1 MWDAERAAAGVML
14 NEAFPGAAR
23 MRIATKLKAAANH
36 QVAFC
41 ASPATF
47 VFSAPSSLSRI
58 RGVTIVQGPLV
69 TPPSPFLTLCHRC
82 PLPWRP
88 RLALCVAE
96 VRLQPPPPPLVPLL
110 CGVRQAL
117 RHRGRCQWCR
127 HHCTCT
133 HATSASWCSI
143 SATLAA
149 YDATGCPLTHSGK
162 AWVRSCSGRC
172 KEATTLKSLAD
183 THDQQAV
190 FGA

>member
-69 TPPSPFLTLCHRC
+69 TPPSPFLTLCHRR

-88 RLALCVAE
+88 TSTFALLRYGCSLLLRRGCHCFVGCGRHCGTGAG
-96 VRLQPPPPPLVPLL
+96 VSGVDTTVPARMLLVLHGAASQQP
-110 CGVRQAL
+110 
-117 RHRGRCQWCR
+117 
-127 HHCTCT
+127 
-133 HATSASWCSI
+133 
-143 SATLAA
+143 
-149 YDATGCPLTHSGK
+149 
-162 AWVRSCSGRC
+162 
-172 KEATTLKSLAD
+172 
-183 THDQQAV
+183 
-190 FGA
+190 